1 MRISPC
7 SLTLSFCT
15 ILVVLSVTLSLSHG
29 TCRLGFSRSTS
40 YVLIWF
46 SSNYIIFFPQ
56 ILAVSHL
63 VLSFFFFFFNLILFF
78 NFTILYW
85 FCHISKWIRHRYTC
99 VPHPEPSSLLPPHPI
114 PLGHPSSFLCQ
125 VLRCCLSTLG
135 LPLFALLCDWWIFLF
150 GWLMFSF
157 VSKGCWRDAIG
168 GAFSSWLSCAFSLS
182 FSDCQYWAPPGNECL
197 PFSMSI
203 LLHGAP
209 PSSLSLPVIWQ
220 KSSCSSGFIS

>member
-15 ILVVLSVTLSLSHG
+15 ILVVLSVTLSLSRG
-29 TCRLGFSRSTS
+29 TCRLGLSRSTS
-40 YVLIWF
+40 YVLFGFLLIILFFSLKFLQLVTWF
-46 SSNYIIFFPQ
+46 F
-56 ILAVSHL
+56 L
-63 VLSFFFFFFNLILFF
+63 FFFNLILFF

-85 FCHISKWIRHRYTC
+85 FCQISKWIRHRYTC

-114 PLGHPSSFLCQ
+114 PLGRPSSVLCQ

-150 GWLMFSF
+150 CWLMFSF
-157 VSKGCWRDAIG
+157 VSKGCWMGAIG
-168 GAFSSWLSCAFSLS
+168 GAFSSWLSCAFSRS
-182 FSDCQYWAPPGNECL
+182 FSDCQYWAPPGSECL

-209 PSSLSLPVIWQ
+209 PSSLSLSVVWQ
-220 KSSCSSGFIS
+220 KASCSSGFIS